1 MLVASYLQN
10 RRFRC
15 NQKKTIE
22 GTCPIRE
29 DSQTLS
35 RLNVVVY
42 ELGRICRIFC
52 PLVVPVWS
60 VPEQSRFCNVNVK
73 KPEVSTFNWDGLMI
87 RTITPQFV
95 VRRPLDPVEKEIQS
109 AILKQA
115 PAWPCRS
122 RFRASRSTRREE
134 MIHLGMTASFD

>member
-1 MLVASYLQN
+1 M
-10 RRFRC
+10 
-15 NQKKTIE
+15 KTTE

-35 RLNVVVY
+35 WPNKVVY
-42 ELGRICRIFC
+42 ELGSTCRIFC

-87 RTITPQFV
+87 RTITPQFA
-95 VRRPLDPVEKEIQS
+95 VRRPH
-109 AILKQA
+109 
-115 PAWPCRS
+115 RS
-122 RFRASRSTRREE
+122 RRKENSVCNSETSAGVADAEAVFAQVEAQEE
-134 MIHLGMTASFD
+134 KK